1 MSNFLYNYCCCFKQ
15 LEKYISFSEYNF
27 GDIYTNTNN
36 DNDYIVM
43 NNPIL
48 I

>member
-1 MSNFLYNYCCCFKQ
+1 MLNFLYKYCCCFKK
-15 LEKYISFSEYNF
+15 LEKYNSFSQYNF
-27 GDIYTNTNN
+27 GDIYTNNN